1 MKRAAYSLT
10 VLLLAGRAAFAGSA
24 SGNDALA
31 FASMVAEQSPLLNL
45 NEKSVMNQLLRPE
58 PNLSYVSDKKIRV
71 EADSV
76 VCRESNVDIISRS
89 CELTFG
95 ATKVIVRGRKAHELF
110 ATIAEFGVEPDGAAG
125 TIYES
130 VSHVACAIDPAEVKQ
145 KDGGGASCNFEPGRQ

>member
-1 MKRAAYSLT
+1 MKRAAYGLIF
-10 VLLLAGRAAFAGSA
+10 LLVGGHAAFAGSA

-45 NEKSVMNQLLRPE
+45 NEKSVMNQLLRPD
-58 PNLSYVSDKKIRV
+58 PNVSYISDRKISV

-76 VCRESNVDIISRS
+76 VCRESNVDIIYRS
-89 CELTFG
+89 CELSFG
-95 ATKVIVRGRKAHELF
+95 DRKVTVKGRKAHELF

-130 VSHVACAIDPAEVKQ
+130 VSRVACTIDPAEVKQ
-145 KDGGGASCNFEPGRQ
+145 KDGGGASCTFERGR